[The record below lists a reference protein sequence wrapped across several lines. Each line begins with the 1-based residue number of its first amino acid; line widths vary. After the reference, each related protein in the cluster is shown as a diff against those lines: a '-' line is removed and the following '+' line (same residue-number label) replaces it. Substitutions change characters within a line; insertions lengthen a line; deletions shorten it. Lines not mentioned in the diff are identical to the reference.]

1 LLSENQ
7 ANAVLEERMAM
18 DRRAFYLTS
27 IYGLWALIGTIL
39 AIPAT
44 IYLLLPPRPRK
55 EREWV
60 EAGNLSQLQPEVP
73 EEWVFRRNREDG
85 WKVTSE
91 RTTAWVLKKKS
102 TQEVVTFGPQS
113 PHLGCA
119 YHWEARSQAFLCHC
133 HNSTF
138 STDGEVLTGPF
149 PRALNRYE
157 TKIEG
162 VKLLLGAVRNSE
174 ELRS

>member
-1 LLSENQ
+1 
-7 ANAVLEERMAM
+7 MAM
-18 DRRAFYLTS
+18 NRRTFYLTF
-27 IYGLWALIGTIL
+27 IYGLWALIGITL
-39 AIPAT
+39 AIPAA
-44 IYLLLPPRPRK
+44 IYLLFPPRPRK

-60 EAGNLSQLQPEVP
+60 EAGNLSQLLPEVP
-73 EEWVFRRNREDG
+73 EEWVFRRNRVDG

-102 TQEVVTFGPQS
+102 NQEVVAFGPQC

-119 YHWEARSQAFLCHC
+119 YHWEARSQTFLCPC

-138 STDGEVLTGPF
+138 SIEGEVLTGPS
-149 PRALNRYE
+149 PRALDRYE

-162 VKLLLGAVRNSE
+162 ENLLLGAVRNSAE
-174 ELRS
+174 IRP